1 MTFLSMFMTFLS
13 MFMRMPKLSPILI
26 VMMME
31 MSTPHFGITIMMME
45 MIVMIRMPM
54 MLPVVREVVV
64 VMIVHSIQRHGVFF
78 FLCHLHGM
86 TASFRIDMHHDFDQS
101 KEDQNFQEYARQ
113 ETTFTANKHDMAL
126 WKYMFPPW

>member
-1 MTFLSMFMTFLS
+1 MTFLS

-31 MSTPHFGITIMMME
+31 MSTPHFGITIMIMK

-64 VMIVHSIQRHGVFF
+64 IMIVHSIPPHGVFF
-78 FLCHLHGM
+78 FL
-86 TASFRIDMHHDFDQS
+86 
-101 KEDQNFQEYARQ
+101 
-113 ETTFTANKHDMAL
+113 
-126 WKYMFPPW
+126 